1 MRNTGIAGRLAEI
14 WGSYRALP
22 TWVQAWVGLILVP
35 ANALA
40 FAMLDTWA
48 GLVASVAALAVV
60 ATNLPIMWVER
71 GMSRLMSVPHLLIWG
86 PLQALLL
93 LRCVGRVG
101 PEPLGPVEHAF
112 VLMLVVVNG
121 VSLVFDTLDSW
132 RWLHGERSV
141 PGHIEAKA

>member
-1 MRNTGIAGRLAEI
+1 MSKSPVAGRLAEI

-22 TWVQAWVGLILVP
+22 AWVQVWVGLILVP

-48 GLVASVAALAVV
+48 GRAAAVAALAVV
-60 ATNLPIMWVER
+60 ATNLPIMWIER
-71 GMSRLMSVPHLLIWG
+71 GMSRLMSLPHLAIWG
-86 PLQALLL
+86 PLQCLLL
-93 LRCVGRVG
+93 LRWAGRVG
-101 PEPLGPVEHAF
+101 PESLGPVEQAF
-112 VLMLVVVNG
+112 VLMLLVVNG
-121 VSLVFDTLDSW
+121 ISLVFDALDSW